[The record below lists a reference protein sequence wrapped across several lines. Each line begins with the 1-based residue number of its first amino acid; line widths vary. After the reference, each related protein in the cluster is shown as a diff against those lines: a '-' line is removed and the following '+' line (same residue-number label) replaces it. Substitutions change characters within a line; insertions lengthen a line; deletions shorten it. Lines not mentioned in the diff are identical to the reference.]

1 MEETDMADKINTLNN
16 RKKTNNRKKA
26 NKKRT
31 NKFVVVTLYGLLLLL
46 MVFLSTKIRPQIMSA
61 EAEQEEQT
69 EPTECWAGVSYSD
82 MDILLR
88 GELTLPVTTHDGSYQ
103 LRPTAT
109 GVLTHDTSANETIL
123 LSDLLVELGLAND
136 ENALEAANQ
145 VTDITGSDQHFTI
158 TKLSDGDWKIFT
170 KRSFDTLEQIT
181 ITKNGEDFTVIFKD
195 SLYTRNLNKL
205 CTKVELNINGRTYN
219 ADNVWGEETV
229 YVSPKKLYALEL
241 SFTERPDKQFSN
253 YEELEY
259 TLPQGFILP
268 EYFNEMGYSLSISMD
283 MGGILKDNPVRTDDS
298 RTKLYIR
305 WNQEDEEKFNY
316 FRRSSVAT
324 FTLNLSGNLDLENGR
339 FIFDTD
345 KELKLRQENLH
356 NAIVHKSVTYVPY
369 TMMYEIRVVSD
380 GTTENLLLTDE
391 MGVALKTPENVT
403 IFYAENRHV
412 GNNEYKPVLH
422 PLEEGRMVISIP
434 KMDDEDELIIQYS
447 SEVDINKIQVSGKA
461 TLCRTE

>member
-1 MEETDMADKINTLNN
+1 M
-16 RKKTNNRKKA
+16 
-26 NKKRT
+26 
-31 NKFVVVTLYGLLLLL
+31 
-46 MVFLSTKIRPQIMSA
+46 
-61 EAEQEEQT
+61 
-69 EPTECWAGVSYSD
+69 
-82 MDILLR
+82 
-88 GELTLPVTTHDGSYQ
+88 
-103 LRPTAT
+103 
-109 GVLTHDTSANETIL
+109 
-123 LSDLLVELGLAND
+123 
-136 ENALEAANQ
+136 
-145 VTDITGSDQHFTI
+145 
-158 TKLSDGDWKIFT
+158 
-170 KRSFDTLEQIT
+170 
-181 ITKNGEDFTVIFKD
+181 
-195 SLYTRNLNKL
+195 
-205 CTKVELNINGRTYN
+205 ELNINGRTYN

-403 IFYAENRHV
+403 MFYAENRHV
-412 GNNEYKPVLH
+412 GDNEYKPVLH